1 MPSSDKLNLAFRL
14 MRKKGLIAYQNY
26 SCCSNCAGIEITNE
40 AEQRIEA
47 GKATPESIKGC
58 CFYHRQDAESRDA
71 GRSFYLA
78 YGPMDS
84 AKHDEIGL
92 DTAEVGKLVVEA
104 LREAGVGFEWD
115 GNPNTRIEVTRWKE
129 AA

>member
-26 SCCSNCAGIEITNE
+26 QCCSNCGGYAITTE
-40 AEQRIEA
+40 AERRIEA
-47 GKATPESIKGC
+47 GKATKESIKGC
-58 CFYHRQDAESRDA
+58 CFYHAQDAEDRDK
-71 GRSFYLA
+71 GRPFYLA

-84 AKHDEIGL
+84 TKYNEIGL
-92 DTAEVGKLVVEA
+92 DTVRVGKLVAEA
-104 LREAGVGFEWD
+104 LDEAGVVYEWN
-115 GNPNTRIEVTRWKE
+115 GSGSQRICVKQWED